1 VEDQASSHVIKVRN
15 SMELKQSLTTFLDS
29 LMVSFEI
36 DKEKNN
42 QLKLHLINCRLTAT
56 LFLIDQYEDVIQC
69 LTYRNTNNLG
79 QSIKD
84 IKDSQSLREMPIHS
98 SSTNKSKIC
107 NLQRVILEY
116 GINLRDQIQHI
127 NSTFQNTICSGR
139 EIYLY
144 EAIEDPDMVKCSI
157 KNSSGKMIVIEVPNS
172 DGRYSQL
179 TLQDEHILSP
189 FEFVMQYRSEQ
200 HYLFVVKNNGIPIFI
215 RKTYE
220 EVEQLVVLK

>member
-1 VEDQASSHVIKVRN
+1 
-15 SMELKQSLTTFLDS
+15 
-29 LMVSFEI
+29 
-36 DKEKNN
+36 
-42 QLKLHLINCRLTAT
+42 
-56 LFLIDQYEDVIQC
+56 

-116 GINLRDQIQHI
+116 GINLRDQTQHI

-189 FEFVMQYRSEQ
+189 FEFVMQYRSEK
-200 HYLFVVKNNGIPIFI
+200 HYLFVLKNNGIPIFI

-220 EVEQLVVLK
+220 EVEKLVALK